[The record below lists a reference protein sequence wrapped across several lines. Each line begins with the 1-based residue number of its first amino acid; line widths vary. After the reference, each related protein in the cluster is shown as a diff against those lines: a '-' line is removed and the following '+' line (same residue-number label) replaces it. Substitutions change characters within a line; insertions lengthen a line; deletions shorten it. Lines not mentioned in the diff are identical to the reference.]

1 MRRAQ
6 PEAFHLPA
14 PDGFRFC
21 VAWQP
26 PAGVVRRGA
35 VVHVPAFAE
44 EMNKSRRMV
53 ALQARAWAEQGWT
66 VLVPD
71 LRGCGDSA
79 GDSGDA
85 SWDDWLEDVRRAF
98 DWTRAQGNG
107 PVWLW
112 GLRHGALLATA
123 AAMRFGL
130 ACGLYLWQP
139 VANGKQHLQQF
150 LRLQSMAHVVGK
162 AKDERAPGPDQI
174 LQAGG
179 LVEIAGYRLSPALAE
194 GMRAATLTLPPTA
207 RSLCWLQL
215 GPGDDAGPTP
225 AAERLSRACEEAG
238 RGFMFERIATPSF
251 WQTQEIEVSEALT
264 VAGCRLLAMESA
276 EALCP

>member
-1 MRRAQ
+1 MRHAR

-21 VAWQP
+21 VTWQP
-26 PAGVVRRGA
+26 PLGVQRRGA

-44 EMNKSRRMV
+44 EMNKSRRLV

-71 LRGCGDSA
+71 LRGCGDSS

-98 DWTRAQGNG
+98 DWARAQGDG

-123 AAMRFGL
+123 AAARFEL
-130 ACGLYLWQP
+130 ACELYLWQP

-162 AKDERAPGPDQI
+162 AKDEHAPGADQI

-194 GMRAATLTLPPTA
+194 GMRGATLSLPPSV
-207 RSLCWLQL
+207 RNLCWLQL
-215 GPGDDAGPTP
+215 GPGEDAGLTP
-225 AAERLSRACEEAG
+225 AAERLSKACAEAG
-238 RGFMFERIATPSF
+238 GSFVFERIATPSF
-251 WQTQEIEVSEALT
+251 WQTQEIEVSDALVEA
-264 VAGCRLLAMESA
+264 GRRLLAVDVA